1 MQLNRQQYSSIAF
14 LLLAFLVLFL
24 TLIKRFDNS
33 DLSYIYWPL
42 LIAFLFSKAPKLKF
56 NLRWLICLALIT
68 LFGIASTTTSKYPD
82 LSFFRIE
89 IYKQFFL
96 FSFAIYL
103 TWRDELSELLPYT
116 CFIVIVVF
124 LLLAPFTLYEYF
136 QFAKTLDNNQAKYI
150 STKLSYYGHI
160 RHFSYH
166 AFIACCCGTT
176 LWFKF
181 PHYRKLFFTLTLC
194 CLIALLFSGG
204 RAALI
209 AFFFFVACCSIKLM
223 PYRKL
228 LFTFSLLIFSS
239 VLILILLKISPFHS
253 IVDSLIYRSGNFS
266 SIDHILSGRPRI
278 WNNAL
283 NSLNNQTFLI
293 GMGPGSYLWTDNVQ
307 FGTVQPH
314 SMIIQLI
321 IEYGYLGGSVILMCC
336 CYFLYPL
343 YKSNMVAEHLKI
355 EHLCL
360 CCFFAAY
367 LVYSLVDGLFYH
379 AYPMLHLA
387 IIIPIW
393 FSISN
398 SLKKQ

>member
-1 MQLNRQQYSSIAF
+1 MQFDRQQYSSIAF
-14 LLLAFLVLFL
+14 LALIFLVLFL

-42 LIAFLFSKAPKLKF
+42 LIAFLFSKTPKLELNF
-56 NLRWLICLALIT
+56 RWLVCLGLIT
-68 LFGIASTTTSKYPD
+68 LIGIASTTMSKYQD
-82 LSFFRIE
+82 VSFFRVE

-103 TWRDELSELLPYT
+103 TWRDKLSELLPYT
-116 CFIVIVVF
+116 CFIILIVF
-124 LLLAPFTLYEYF
+124 LLVAPFTLYEYF
-136 QFAKTLDNNQAKYI
+136 QFAKTLDNDQAKYI

-181 PHYRKLFFTLTLC
+181 PQYRKLFLALTLC

-204 RAALI
+204 RAGLI
-209 AFFFFVACCSIKLM
+209 AFFFFTACCCIKLM
-223 PYRKL
+223 SYRKL
-228 LFTFSLLIFSS
+228 LFVFLSLFFST
-239 VLILILLKISPFHS
+239 VAILIILKLSPFHS

-283 NSLNNQTFLI
+283 NSLSSQTLLL
-293 GMGPGSYLWTDNVQ
+293 GMGPGSYLWTNDLQ

-314 SMIIQLI
+314 SVIVQLI
-321 IEYGYLGGSVILMCC
+321 IEYGYLGGSIILLCC
-336 CYFLYPL
+336 CYFLYTL
-343 YKSNMVAEHLKI
+343 YKSNKVAEHLKI
-355 EHLCL
+355 EHFCL
-360 CCFFAAY
+360 CCFFTAY
-367 LVYSLVDGLFYH
+367 LIYSLVDGLFYH
-379 AYPMLHLA
+379 AFPMLHLA

-398 SLKKQ
+398 SLNKQ